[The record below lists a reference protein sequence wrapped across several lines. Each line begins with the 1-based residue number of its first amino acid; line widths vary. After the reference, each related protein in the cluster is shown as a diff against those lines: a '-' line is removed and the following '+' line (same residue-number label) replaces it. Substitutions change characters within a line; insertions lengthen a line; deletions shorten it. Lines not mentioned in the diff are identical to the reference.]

1 MNSVT
6 AHRER
11 VFVREKNG
19 QTPVAYPNACP
30 KTILLPLNH
39 HAGLWGFREAYF
51 LLLHP
56 LCFLLYKACY
66 VLSYCFYY
74 ILVMMGNTFRN
85 SLGEKKTKAHSKL
98 LEDGLKNTHT
108 HWVALFPGDLNSLNK
123 WFTCIILP
131 SYHDSVYYHVALS
144 FNDQIAFN
152 ITVYSLACIQNP
164 TVTHSQGLQFES
176 FG

>member
-1 MNSVT
+1 MLRERYKCRCPFKWISPPLLFGMNSVT

-98 LEDGLKNTHT
+98 LEDGLKIKHT
-108 HWVALFPGDLNSLNK
+108 H
-123 WFTCIILP
+123 
-131 SYHDSVYYHVALS
+131 ALS
-144 FNDQIAFN
+144 GI
-152 ITVYSLACIQNP
+152 VP
-164 TVTHSQGLQFES
+164 W
-176 FG
+176 